1 LLSSSKESV
10 IRQYLNQTFLTGLG
24 VGLVVVA
31 IAVAWMF
38 YMQRGA
44 HIEPAGKILH
54 VRTLALDENSS
65 LAVVDFR
72 VTNSADYAVVVRE
85 VDVTLEAANGASMG
99 GATVSESDARRLFQY
114 YPILGPK
121 YNDSLIIRDR
131 IKPHATLDRMIAVR
145 FEMPV
150 AKLDARKRLRLSV
163 VDVDGPSGE
172 LIETK

>member
-1 LLSSSKESV
+1 LDFL
-10 IRQYLNQTFLTGLG
+10 RQYLNRTFLTALG

-44 HIEPAGKILH
+44 HIEPAGKILK
-54 VRTLALDENSS
+54 VRTLALDENNSV
-65 LAVVDFR
+65 AIVDFR
-72 VTNSADYAVVVRE
+72 VTNSADYAVMVRE
-85 VDVTLEAANGASMG
+85 VDVTLDASNGSTVEG
-99 GATVSESDARRLFQY
+99 QTVSESDARRLFQY
-114 YPILGPK
+114 YPILGEK

-145 FEMPV
+145 FDKPV
-150 AKLDARKRLRLSV
+150 AQVDARKRLRLRV